1 MMSKTTILIVA
12 MALTSFGVFAQHDHS
27 GHSHGDKT
35 THTQTSSHKEEA
47 TFKVK
52 GNCQMCK
59 KRIESSL
66 KDIDGV
72 KKAKWDVDTKLLN
85 VSYDSK
91 KVTLEYIKN
100 KVASVGHDTEGKRAS
115 DKAYNELPMCC
126 QYKRE
131 E

>member
-1 MMSKTTILIVA
+1 MSKKTILIVA

-27 GHSHGDKT
+27 GHSHGGNT
-35 THTQTSSHKEEA
+35 TQTSSHIEKA
-47 TFKVK
+47 TFKVN

-59 KRIESSL
+59 KRIESSI
-66 KDIDGV
+66 KDVKGV
-72 KKAKWDVDTKLLN
+72 KKAKWDVNTKLLN

-100 KVASVGHDTEGKRAS
+100 KVSSVGHDTEGIRAS
-115 DKAYNELPMCC
+115 DKTYNNLPSCC